1 MSASS
6 LLQAEPILPI
16 YDGSDLSLKKLALL
30 MDISHFELAQI
41 VQRNVRTIERVRPST
56 TVLNRLKPL
65 LYVLKMLWQLT
76 DGNITEIQRWLRE
89 PLIEWRG
96 LSPLDCL
103 VGDRIDAVVTLVERV
118 YYADSAG
125 Y

>member
-1 MSASS
+1 MTASS
-6 LLQAEPILPI
+6 LLQTEPILPI
-16 YDGSDLSLKKLALL
+16 YDDSDLSLKKLAVL
-30 MDISHFELAQI
+30 MDISHSELAQI
-41 VQRNVRTIERVRPST
+41 VQRNVRTIERVRPSA

-65 LYVLKMLWQLT
+65 LYALKMLWQLT
-76 DGNITEIQRWLRE
+76 DGNTTEIQRWLRE

-103 VGDRIDAVVTLVERV
+103 TSNRIDAVVTLVERM
-118 YYADSAG
+118 YYGDSAG

>member
-1 MSASS
+1 MNAAS
-6 LLQAEPILPI
+6 LLQAEPVLPI

-30 MDISHFELAQI
+30 MDISHSELAQI
-41 VQRNVRTIERVRPST
+41 VQRNIRTIERVRPST
-56 TVLNRLKPL
+56 AVLNRLQPL
-65 LYVLKMLWQLT
+65 LYALKMLWLLT
-76 DGNITEIQRWLRE
+76 DGNIAEIQRWLRE

-103 VGDRIDAVVTLVERV
+103 VSDQIDNVVTLVERI
-118 YYADSAG
+118 YYGDSAG

>member
-1 MSASS
+1 MNASS
-6 LLQAEPILPI
+6 LLQAEPVLPI
-16 YDGSDLSLKKLALL
+16 YDGSDLSLKKLANL
-30 MDISHFELAQI
+30 MDISHSELAQI
-41 VQRNVRTIERVRPST
+41 VQRNVRTIERVRPSN

-65 LYVLKMLWQLT
+65 LYALKMLWQLT
-76 DGNITEIQRWLRE
+76 NGNATEIQRWLRE

-103 VGDRIDAVVTLVERV
+103 VGDRIDTVVTLVERI

>member
-16 YDGSDLSLKKLALL
+16 YDGGDLSLKKLALL
-30 MDISHFELAQI
+30 MDISHSELAQI
-41 VQRNVRTIERVRPST
+41 VQRNVRTIERVRPSN

-65 LYVLKMLWQLT
+65 LYALKMLWQLT

-103 VGDRIDAVVTLVERV
+103 ISDRIDAVVTLVERV